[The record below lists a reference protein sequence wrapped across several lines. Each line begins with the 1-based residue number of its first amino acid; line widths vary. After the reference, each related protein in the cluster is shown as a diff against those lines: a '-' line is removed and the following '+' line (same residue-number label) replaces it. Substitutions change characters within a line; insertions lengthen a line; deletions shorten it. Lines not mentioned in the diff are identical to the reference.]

1 MRLCKVSH
9 RWVYN
14 LSTIRVEPFVRLSY
28 FDSRMSPFHGNGCKC
43 PGCLKR
49 KQIHHPKAPTPA
61 NLVSYR
67 TPRDTRMVVLLQS
80 LDASILATLAALQ
93 GGQVAL
99 SRQIQ
104 VRYGRRLWTTVSRS
118 RTHTVYLQS
127 LAASVASVKNHV
139 ESAQSVPATYYV
151 PNIGSVSPP
160 PPLMMQASMPAQNGL
175 VPGTAPVTLATQ
187 GSVPNHNPLVL
198 STVTPTVSQ
207 SVITARPIQ
216 DAAVPTMDAENPEAY
231 FDQMMG

>member
-61 NLVSYR
+61 NL
-67 TPRDTRMVVLLQS
+67 S

-99 SRQIQ
+99 SRQI
-104 VRYGRRLWTTVSRS
+104 
-118 RTHTVYLQS
+118 QS